1 ACRSV
6 RHPGPPHPATA
17 LPPPSSD
24 PRRTPLPHPPM
35 VVEVVVLVV
44 VVGHADP
51 AGRGRQNRLTASMSG
66 FECLAVARI
75 RNGWR
80 PGFLLFLVLRTF
92 TTTSSWSPHTCWLNL
107 LASSPVVSRNFDG
120 VALSLVDRKSVV

>member
-1 ACRSV
+1 DW
-6 RHPGPPHPATA
+6 
-17 LPPPSSD
+17 SSD
-24 PRRTPLPHPPM
+24 VCSSDL
-35 VVEVVVLVV
+35 
-44 VVGHADP
+44 
-51 AGRGRQNRLTASMSG
+51 RGRQNRLTASMSG

-120 VALSLVDRKSVV
+120 VALSLVSPVVGGVQPVTAF